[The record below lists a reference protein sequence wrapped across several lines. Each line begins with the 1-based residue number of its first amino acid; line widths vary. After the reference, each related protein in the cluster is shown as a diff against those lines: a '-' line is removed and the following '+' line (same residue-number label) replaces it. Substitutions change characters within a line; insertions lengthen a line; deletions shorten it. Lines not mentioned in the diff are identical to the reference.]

1 MYGANFLNI
10 SYTNATTNCANSMIT
25 DDIEQWPV
33 VKYCREVGPVVH
45 DSSIY
50 QVTVPSEYN
59 INTVANL

>member
-10 SYTNATTNCANSMIT
+10 SYTHATTNSMIT

-50 QVTVPSEYN
+50 QVTVP
-59 INTVANL
+59 